1 MTPRST
7 ATAGT
12 TVDTT
17 DPKSLVRRL
26 VDQVINGAD
35 PDALEALCT
44 PRLASN
50 LRRAFSQFRDA
61 FPDWHQDVVELVAE
75 SDTVVARFRCTGTHR
90 GPWRGLEPSG
100 QRMRVDEVYFFRI
113 REGRIAQVWGLEDTW
128 SRMRQLQGGPGHLG
142 EMGSLG

>member
-1 MTPRST
+1 M
-7 ATAGT
+7 
-12 TVDTT
+12 DTT

-61 FPDWHQDVVELVAE
+61 FSDWHQDVVELVAE
-75 SDTVVARFRCTGTHR
+75 SDTVVARFRCAGTHR
-90 GPWRGLEPSG
+90 GPWRGGGTERPTDASRRGLLLPHQG
-100 QRMRVDEVYFFRI
+100 
-113 REGRIAQVWGLEDTW
+113 GRIAQVWGLEDT
-128 SRMRQLQGGPGHLG
+128 
-142 EMGSLG
+142 